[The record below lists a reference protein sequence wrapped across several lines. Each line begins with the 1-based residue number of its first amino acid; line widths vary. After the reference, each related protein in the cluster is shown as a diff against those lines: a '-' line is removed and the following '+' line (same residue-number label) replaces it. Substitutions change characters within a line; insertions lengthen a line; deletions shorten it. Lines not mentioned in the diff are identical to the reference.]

1 MGIMYFFDTYAL
13 FEIIENN
20 KKYEKYKNYSLI
32 VSILNIA
39 EFYGTVLRESGKQK
53 ADNLFKELIFQ
64 ILEITPDLMIEAV
77 NFRYENRKKD
87 VSLPDSVGYL
97 LAKKHGLI
105 FLTGDRAFQ
114 GLEKVEVVR

>member
-1 MGIMYFFDTYAL
+1 MYFFDTYAL